1 MSVISHLS
9 DEEASECPECQAPD
23 CLVKLLTSFTT
34 SNKSESTKQRVGQI
48 TEEFIQDAA
57 QELDQQKQELE
68 KKR

>member
-9 DEEASECPECQAPD
+9 DEEASECPECHTPD
-23 CLVKLLTSFTT
+23 CLVK
-34 SNKSESTKQRVGQI
+34 KDESAKRKVGQG